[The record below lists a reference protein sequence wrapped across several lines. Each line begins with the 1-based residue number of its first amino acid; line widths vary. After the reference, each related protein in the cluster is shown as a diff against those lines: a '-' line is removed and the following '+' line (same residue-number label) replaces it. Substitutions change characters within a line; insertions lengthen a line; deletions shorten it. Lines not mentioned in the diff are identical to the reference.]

1 MEGINSYTT
10 TILKLIETFLK
21 DDNSN
26 NVLLEPFSCILKLG
40 ILFYKPIGTKL
51 SITKNSI
58 QYNDATIYQGA
69 LRTYTGDSRD
79 DLHNICYPIMMSL
92 NWYPKSDN
100 KYKFFYE
107 QCILGLTYLKN
118 NYDRNSLT
126 NHTLSHYIEL
136 INNDS
141 DESTTTISGSP
152 LMNSLKDFW
161 VKEEID
167 IIYSLFKFA
176 LTKDDEDKQFYIK
189 MIENIIDNKEEK
201 LNAYVKEVS
210 TQF

>member
-1 MEGINSYTT
+1 MDSINSYSSA
-10 TILKLIETFLK
+10 IIKIIEAYLK
-21 DDNSN
+21 DDDSN

-40 ILFYKPIGTKL
+40 LLFYKPMGTKL

-58 QYNDATIYQGA
+58 QFNDASIYQGA
-69 LRTYTGDSRD
+69 LRTYTGDSRE
-79 DLHNICYPIMMSL
+79 DLHNICYPLMIALSWFPIK
-92 NWYPKSDN
+92 NE

-136 INNDS
+136 INS
-141 DESTTTISGSP
+141 ESKDVNIITASP

-161 VKEEID
+161 TKEEIN
-167 IIYSLFKFA
+167 IVYLLFTFA
-176 LTKDDEDKQFYIK
+176 IKQNDTDKIFYVN
-189 MIENIIDNKEEK
+189 MIEKIIENKEKK
-201 LNAYVKEVS
+201 LNEFVKEIS
-210 TQF
+210 TKY